1 MATAITPHAVTQA
14 EAKAKARELFSGR
27 PALFNR
33 VQGVFENAGIDQRDL
48 VAPVDWYER
57 EHRWQAR
64 NNLYLQASEALF
76 VKVAAKVISAY

>member
-1 MATAITPHAVTQA
+1 
-14 EAKAKARELFSGR
+14 
-27 PALFNR
+27 
-33 VQGVFENAGIDQRDL
+33 VFENAGIDQRDL